1 MAPRRCFLNERLQ
14 PVAGL
19 EQGRVAKLLADLDVD
34 EFTAR
39 ETATRELIRRFDT
52 VEWNVR
58 KALANDP
65 SPEARRRLQRIL
77 ASNRDKALS
86 GEALRPLRAVEVL
99 EQIGDPESRK
109 VLTGLAAGAE
119 GARITREAKAALERL
134 EKRLTK

>member
-52 VEWNVR
+52 VEWDVR

-65 SPEARRRLQRIL
+65 SLEARRRLQRIL
-77 ASNRDKALS
+77 ASNRDKAPS
-86 GEALRPLRAVEVL
+86 GEVMGPLRAVEVL
-99 EQIGDPESRK
+99 ERIGSREALDLLK
-109 VLTGLAAGAE
+109 RLASGATGACL
-119 GARITREAKAALERL
+119 TREALGSLARYARH
-134 EKRLTK
+134 TAP